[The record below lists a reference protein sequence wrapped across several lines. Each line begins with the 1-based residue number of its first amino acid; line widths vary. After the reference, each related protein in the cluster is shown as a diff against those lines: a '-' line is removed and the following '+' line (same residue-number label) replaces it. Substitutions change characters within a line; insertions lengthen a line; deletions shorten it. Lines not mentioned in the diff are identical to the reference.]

1 MSSGNCGGSTIIGK
15 SSLCDQS
22 EDWFRQESSMN
33 AKPEN
38 LTGVRGN
45 LDAEQDINMGFNM
58 SPHRMPINCNGE
70 KIAIMQWKNHPPP

>member
-1 MSSGNCGGSTIIGK
+1 
-15 SSLCDQS
+15 
-22 EDWFRQESSMN
+22 MN